1 MNKLMNAK
9 EVARILNISVAH
21 AYVLMRRGDFPAIR
35 MGKSVRV
42 RPEDLEEYVAQ
53 HTRSS
58 NTKYSLVKKSLPMGG
73 D

>member
-1 MNKLMNAK
+1 VNKLMNAR
-9 EVARILNISVAH
+9 EVANKLNVSLP
-21 AYVLMRRGDFPAIR
+21 YTYQLMRRGDIPTVR

-58 NTKYSLVKKSLPMGG
+58 TTKCSLEKKSLPMGG
-73 D
+73 E